1 MIERLTEIINQRF
14 ANWSFVGSIVD
25 WHYFDGQVVI
35 KDFDIITSD
44 QFEPTHIC
52 PTLGPRTS
60 FRALGH
66 TVDVFQEE
74 PTEAK
79 IPTIEQRITK
89 LEWLITT
96 HPHRREKCEELIRK
110 YQQLRAGT
118 LGAKPAKKTSSVPVA
133 TCPHRGPQLRTIT
146 SAICS
151 KKTIDLPVYACGLYG
166 GECVH
171 RQVCSN
177 HDPAIR
183 ICVGCPGRA

>member
-1 MIERLTEIINQRF
+1 MFESLIALLNSKYKR
-14 ANWSFVGSIVD
+14 WSFTGSIVD

-35 KDFDIITSD
+35 KDIDVITSD
-44 QFEPTHIC
+44 YGELDFDQSMRAERDQFRWRGKVVEV
-52 PTLGPRTS
+52 
-60 FRALGH
+60 FRG
-66 TVDVFQEE
+66 TPSEGMFETPEE
-74 PTEAK
+74 R
-79 IPTIEQRITK
+79 IEK
-89 LEWLITT
+89 LELVAKVFPYRAEKCRRVIERYRGGSGAVVGTSGKR
-96 HPHRREKCEELIRK
+96 RRE
-110 YQQLRAGT
+110 
-118 LGAKPAKKTSSVPVA
+118 TSPT

-146 SAICS
+146 SAICL